1 MACVRIGIDPAFLG
15 TRQRNRKGMDSQY
28 STAAIDELMSVVRQV
43 QKKTQRNTG
52 NPVFIVAHFIFGG
65 LASVAFVAVILCR
78 LAGHQIGDELTDTY
92 VFSLV
97 TSVLLFAVGT
107 LMIEQLKG
115 DLFGG
120 FLGRA
125 LAGCGLF
132 VMSTQCYEFMQKT
145 RACEVQ
151 HELLARQKAN
161 PVSDVATFVA
171 LRSMTC
177 KNGAVIEWECDDVGR
192 TRPVSVARGRSSAS
206 RDRIQSSLTD
216 ADGQSRGT
224 AEMPRGASGGTT
236 STNGNGRTF

>member
-1 MACVRIGIDPAFLG
+1 
-15 TRQRNRKGMDSQY
+15 MDSQY

-43 QKKTQRNTG
+43 QKKTQRTTG

-78 LAGHQIGDELTDTY
+78 LAGHQIGDELTDRY

-151 HELLARQKAN
+151 HELLARQKATGVN
-161 PVSDVATFVA
+161 QFV
-171 LRSMTC
+171 SMTDYEFQTERSNV
-177 KNGAVIEWECDDVGR
+177 KWSTEDGRRRPMSVVYRRPGFSGSATGRHSGSNSVQYGAVG
-192 TRPVSVARGRSSAS
+192 SV
-206 RDRIQSSLTD
+206 
-216 ADGQSRGT
+216 
-224 AEMPRGASGGTT
+224 PHGASDQ
-236 STNGNGRTF
+236 SATNGSEPF

>member
-1 MACVRIGIDPAFLG
+1 
-15 TRQRNRKGMDSQY
+15 MDSQY

-52 NPVFIVAHFIFGG
+52 NPVFIIAHFIFGG

-78 LAGHQIGDELTDTY
+78 LAGHQIGDELTDRY

-161 PVSDVATFVA
+161 PVSDIATLVSLHRQVVVDGITIDWESDEPA
-171 LRSMTC
+171 KSTGSGSVSGVCAKMGSIQAGIDGCNIIGRAG
-177 KNGAVIEWECDDVGR
+177 NGVR
-192 TRPVSVARGRSSAS
+192 TE
-206 RDRIQSSLTD
+206 
-216 ADGQSRGT
+216 SRGD
-224 AEMPRGASGGTT
+224 AGG
-236 STNGNGRTF
+236 SVQF

>member
-1 MACVRIGIDPAFLG
+1 
-15 TRQRNRKGMDSQY
+15 MDSQY

-52 NPVFIVAHFIFGG
+52 NSVFIVAHFIFGG
-65 LASVAFVAVILCR
+65 LASLAFVAVILCR
-78 LAGHQIGDELTDTY
+78 LAGHQIGDELTDRY

-151 HELLARQKAN
+151 HELLVRQKSN
-161 PVSDVATFVA
+161 PVSDTTFVA
-171 LRSMTC
+171 LRSAIL
-177 KNGAVIEWECDDVGR
+177 KNGLTVEWESDSDGR
-192 TRPVSVARGRSSAS
+192 TRPVSIANRCSTASGDRVECGVADIYR
-206 RDRIQSSLTD
+206 QSGSTD
-216 ADGQSRGT
+216 P
-224 AEMPRGASGGTT
+224 MPRGKLGVTT
-236 STNGNGRTF
+236 GTNGNAETF

>member
-1 MACVRIGIDPAFLG
+1 
-15 TRQRNRKGMDSQY
+15 MDSQY

-43 QKKTQRNTG
+43 QQKTQRNTG

-78 LAGHQIGDELTDTY
+78 LAGHQIGDELTDRY

-151 HELLARQKAN
+151 HELLARQKAD
-161 PVSDVATFVA
+161 PVSETTFVA

-177 KNGAVIEWECDDVGR
+177 KNGAVIEWECDDDGR
-192 TRPVSVARGRSSAS
+192 TRPVSVARGRSSAG
-206 RDRIQSSLTD
+206 RDRIQSSLANT
-216 ADGQSRGT
+216 DGQSRGA
-224 AEMPRGASGGTT
+224 AEMPGRASGTT
-236 STNGNGRTF
+236 TGTNGNGRAF

>member
-1 MACVRIGIDPAFLG
+1 
-15 TRQRNRKGMDSQY
+15 MDSQY

-78 LAGHQIGDELTDTY
+78 LAGHQIGDELTDRY

-132 VMSTQCYEFMQKT
+132 VMSAQSYEFMEKT
-145 RACEVQ
+145 RACEIQ
-151 HELLARQKAN
+151 AELLARQQAN
-161 PVSDVATFVA
+161 PVSDTATLVSLHRQVSFDGITVDWESNESA
-171 LRSMTC
+171 KSGSGTVSGVCAKMGSIQAGIDDCNIIGRASNGLRT
-177 KNGAVIEWECDDVGR
+177 E
-192 TRPVSVARGRSSAS
+192 
-206 RDRIQSSLTD
+206 
-216 ADGQSRGT
+216 SRGD
-224 AEMPRGASGGTT
+224 AGG
-236 STNGNGRTF
+236 SVQF

>member
-1 MACVRIGIDPAFLG
+1 
-15 TRQRNRKGMDSQY
+15 MDSQY

-78 LAGHQIGDELTDTY
+78 LAGHQIGDELTDRY

-132 VMSTQCYEFMQKT
+132 VMSAQSYEFMEKT
-145 RACEVQ
+145 RACEIQ
-151 HELLARQKAN
+151 AELLARQQATG
-161 PVSDVATFVA
+161 VSDTTFVA

-177 KNGAVIEWECDDVGR
+177 KNGAVIEWECDDDGR
-192 TRPVSVARGRSSAS
+192 NRPVSVARGRSSA
-206 RDRIQSSLTD
+206 
-216 ADGQSRGT
+216 
-224 AEMPRGASGGTT
+224 GGD
-236 STNGNGRTF
+236 